1 MGLFIKSSLCSSHAS
16 GGMLH
21 AVLKHLL
28 FLLFPS
34 YTIVNMC
41 ISNFQVAAR
50 SQLDGVDPE
59 ACAFTTPAKMASPA
73 SVISVW
79 PSVSKG
85 TVEHTA

>member
-1 MGLFIKSSLCSSHAS
+1 
-16 GGMLH
+16 
-21 AVLKHLL
+21 
-28 FLLFPS
+28 
-34 YTIVNMC
+34 MC